1 MNNNIPNKQLSSS
14 SSSSLGETSSS
25 ENIFYY
31 VNDNNENNNN
41 DSSSFCSSFCSSS
54 SSCSTI
60 NNEEKITTLYNE
72 YGINPNNSF
81 DYYMTNYTVKQLTH
95 IMNYYKINIHKLRK
109 NEMAQLIVLFE
120 NEYNNIYKVNQRE
133 KLWNYISEIKNDEY
147 LSKFLL
153 FDI

>member
-1 MNNNIPNKQLSSS
+1 MNNNILLKQPSSS
-14 SSSSLGETSSS
+14 SSSGENSS

-31 VNDNNENNNN
+31 IKDPKTNDTN
-41 DSSSFCSSFCSSS
+41 DISYSL
-54 SSCSTI
+54 I
-60 NNEEKITTLYNE
+60 NNEEKLNSLYNE
-72 YGINPNNSF
+72 CGINLNSF
-81 DYYMTNYTVKQLTH
+81 NYYMSNYNVKQLTH

-120 NEYNNIYKVNQRE
+120 NEYKNNYMVNQRE

>member
-1 MNNNIPNKQLSSS
+1 MNNNILLNNQPSLSK
-14 SSSSLGETSSS
+14 ETSS

-31 VNDNNENNNN
+31 INDLNNNDNN
-41 DSSSFCSSFCSSS
+41 DTSSS
-54 SSCSTI
+54 I
-60 NNEEKITTLYNE
+60 NNEEKLTNLYNE
-72 YGINPNNSF
+72 YGINLNSF
-81 DYYMTNYTVKQLTH
+81 DYYMANYNVKQLTH

-120 NEYNNIYKVNQRE
+120 NEDKNIYSVNQRE

-147 LSKFLL
+147 LNKFLL

>member
-1 MNNNIPNKQLSSS
+1 MNNNILLKQP
-14 SSSSLGETSSS
+14 SSSLSGENSS

-31 VNDNNENNNN
+31 IKDPKTNDTN
-41 DSSSFCSSFCSSS
+41 DISYSL
-54 SSCSTI
+54 I
-60 NNEEKITTLYNE
+60 NNEEKFNSLYNE
-72 YGINPNNSF
+72 CGINLNSF
-81 DYYMTNYTVKQLTH
+81 NYYMSNYNVKQLTH

-120 NEYNNIYKVNQRE
+120 NEYKNNYMVNQRE

>member
-1 MNNNIPNKQLSSS
+1 MNNNIPNKQLS

-31 VNDNNENNNN
+31 VNDNNDNNDN
-41 DSSSFCSSFCSSS
+41 DSSCSS

-72 YGINPNNSF
+72 CGINLNNSF

-120 NEYNNIYKVNQRE
+120 NEYNNIYRVNQRE

-147 LSKFLL
+147 LSKILL